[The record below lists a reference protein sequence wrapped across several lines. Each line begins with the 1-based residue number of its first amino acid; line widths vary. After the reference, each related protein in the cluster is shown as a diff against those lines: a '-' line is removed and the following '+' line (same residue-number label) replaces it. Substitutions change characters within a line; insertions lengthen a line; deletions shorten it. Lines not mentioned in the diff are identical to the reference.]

1 MDTKMNY
8 NRRFGVLKLTPKCV
22 NAEFPKTFQLSQ
34 EQLNFFAENGYLVMK
49 NLIDFG
55 LLNNY
60 SSVNIL
66 NMDTKMNYN
75 RRFGLLKLTPKCVNA
90 EFPKTFQLSQEQLDF
105 FEENG
110 YLVIKNLIDFGSLNS
125 YRKRF
130 SEICDG
136 SAPRGMVTIV
146 KEPKLIKEAKTLEDC
161 VNKMQD
167 IIDDEVFA
175 TYVENPGLLDVVSQL
190 IGDNISAVHTM
201 VINKPPGTG
210 RHPPHQDLYYFP
222 FRPAEKIVTT
232 WTAIDEVTIEN
243 GCLYVL
249 PGSHRGDL
257 HRHGY
262 PEDLY
267 YFPFRPSEK
276 IVTTWTAIDEV
287 TIENGCLY
295 VLPGSHRGDLHRHG
309 YPEKFEQLFH
319 GIMDEDKVAPEHKR
333 VDLVMGPGDTVF
345 FQSGLVHGSRPNV
358 SKVYRKIISCHYAS
372 GDCHYIDITGTVQQ
386 KIADEIVAAFKKRG
400 VDLTYEEMWR
410 HKCKQVKPT
419 KSNL

>member
-1 MDTKMNY
+1 MAVQLIFLIDTKMNY
-8 NRRFGVLKLTPKCV
+8 NRRFG
-22 NAEFPKTFQLSQ
+22 F
-34 EQLNFFAENGYLVMK
+34 
-49 NLIDFG
+49 
-55 LLNNY
+55 
-60 SSVNIL
+60 
-66 NMDTKMNYN
+66 
-75 RRFGLLKLTPKCVNA
+75 LKLTPKCVNA

-105 FEENG
+105 FADNG

-136 SAPRGMVTIV
+136 SAPRGIVTIV

-249 PGSHRGDL
+249 PGSH
-257 HRHGY
+257 
-262 PEDLY
+262 
-267 YFPFRPSEK
+267 K
-276 IVTTWTAIDEV
+276 
-287 TIENGCLY
+287 
-295 VLPGSHRGDLHRHG
+295 GDLHRHG
-309 YPEKFEQLFH
+309 YPEKFDQLFH
-319 GIMDEDKVAPEHKR
+319 WIMDEDKVAPEHKR

-372 GDCHYIDITGTVQQ
+372 GDCHYIDLTGTIQQ
-386 KIADEIVAAFKKRG
+386 KIADEIVAVFKKRG

-410 HKCKQVKPT
+410 HKSKQVKPT

>member
-1 MDTKMNY
+1 MAVQLIFLIDTKMNY
-8 NRRFGVLKLTPKCV
+8 NRRFG
-22 NAEFPKTFQLSQ
+22 F
-34 EQLNFFAENGYLVMK
+34 
-49 NLIDFG
+49 
-55 LLNNY
+55 
-60 SSVNIL
+60 
-66 NMDTKMNYN
+66 
-75 RRFGLLKLTPKCVNA
+75 LKLTPKCVNA

-105 FEENG
+105 FADNG

-136 SAPRGMVTIV
+136 SAPRGIVTIV

-161 VNKMQD
+161 VNK
-167 IIDDEVFA
+167 
-175 TYVENPGLLDVVSQL
+175 
-190 IGDNISAVHTM
+190 
-201 VINKPPGTG
+201 
-210 RHPPHQDLYYFP
+210 DLYYFP

-249 PGSHRGDL
+249 PGSH
-257 HRHGY
+257 
-262 PEDLY
+262 
-267 YFPFRPSEK
+267 K
-276 IVTTWTAIDEV
+276 
-287 TIENGCLY
+287 
-295 VLPGSHRGDLHRHG
+295 GDLHRHG
-309 YPEKFEQLFH
+309 YPEKFDQLFH
-319 GIMDEDKVAPEHKR
+319 WIMDEDKVAPEHKR

-372 GDCHYIDITGTVQQ
+372 GDCHYIDLTGTIQQ
-386 KIADEIVAAFKKRG
+386 KIADEIVAVFKKRG

-410 HKCKQVKPT
+410 HKSKQVKPT